1 MEGYKEEKIVFKLEL
16 SIEEFSS
23 ISVAIQKYLSIL
35 EEDPS
40 TNNDTIN
47 KYKKLKDSFVLVW
60 NQRAR

>member
-40 TNNDTIN
+40 ISSDTID
-47 KYKKLKDSFVLVW
+47 KYKKLKDGFILIW

>member
-23 ISVAIQKYLSIL
+23 ISVALQKYLGML

-40 TNNDTIN
+40 ISNDTID
-47 KYKKLKDSFVLVW
+47 KYKKLKDGFILVG